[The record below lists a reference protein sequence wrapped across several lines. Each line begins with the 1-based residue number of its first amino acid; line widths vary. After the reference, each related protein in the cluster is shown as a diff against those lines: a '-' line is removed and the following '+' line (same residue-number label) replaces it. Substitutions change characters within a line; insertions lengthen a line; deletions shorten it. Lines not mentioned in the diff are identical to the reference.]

1 MAITPTVLIA
11 TTGLLQGKG
20 IAVSRTL
27 QTLVSDITNNPVITT
42 FSQIQS
48 GGFDTSAL
56 PSNLLTVLTT
66 AGPRSTESLDQAKAV
81 FGGSL
86 GGTSESMQVFVGN
99 FSGASAFATAS
110 SEFAAALNKFK
121 NLSFT
126 DLGINIQN
134 YTDVVT
140 NGVSSISKELIN
152 SAKQASVEVT
162 AAVVGAVPDA
172 AVVAADA
179 AADSVASGLSAVGEG
194 LKNFGSILDFR
205 EVNSLGPANMVRQ
218 LQRQGLAKKY
228 GIDENLISAGY
239 DPANVFAIPDNVL
252 TTALSFVAGEDKDAV
267 LRATNTQL
275 ANEVTNLAQVLVA
288 SNVLPPQALVAMG
301 LLGNAPD
308 MLAKFGS
315 SLSNLGTQ
323 LDNFSMANYLDSV
336 ETEALKYLDSLT
348 QLIPTSI
355 ALILPPFLGSGD
367 GTFGNPKIKDLIGV
381 AAGAGYNDNFKA
393 VAQTLEVLASS
404 PQGQALST
412 ASSVYSDARTAAAVA
427 WEEAGGEAGTDLT
440 LEEYV
445 TGATLVEH
453 TALQSAINAIPNAI
467 NAELAAVINTAEQAL
482 VNVAENLI
490 KEVENLAQAG
500 IDLVEN
506 TVDNVRNLGTTLMS
520 FGNRLHQFG
529 LDVQNMGYEELLY
542 EMTTDDIY
550 GDAIKACLME
560 GRNLYRNAGVRKPST
575 TESDATAELAEAQKA
590 NLPGLKQAYQA
601 ADTRFARA
609 KAALFTPAAKTN
621 PAINTEY
628 EAAKSAKHQAFT
640 AVSAAARQSETPES
654 AVSD

>member
-27 QTLVSDITNNPVITT
+27 QTLVSDITNNPVVTT

-56 PSNLLTVLTT
+56 PDNLLTVLTT
-66 AGPRSTESLDQAKAV
+66 AGPKSTESLDQAKAV

-99 FSGASAFATAS
+99 FGGASAFATAS

-121 NLSFT
+121 NLSFA

-140 NGVSSISKELIN
+140 NGVSSISKDLIN
-152 SAKQASVEVT
+152 SAKQASAEIT

-205 EVNSLGPANMVRQ
+205 DVNTLGPANMVRQ

-228 GIDENLISAGY
+228 GIDDNLIDAGY
-239 DPANVFAIPDNVL
+239 DPADVYAIPDNVL
-252 TTALSFVAGEDKDAV
+252 NTALSFVAGEDKDAI
-267 LRATNTQL
+267 LRATNTRL
-275 ANEVTNLAQVLVA
+275 ANDVTNLAQVLVT
-288 SNVLPPQALVAMG
+288 SNVLPPQALAAMG

-308 MLAKFGS
+308 MLAKLGS
-315 SLSNLGTQ
+315 TLSNLGTQ
-323 LDNFSMANYLDSV
+323 LDNFSMANYLGSV

-348 QLIPTSI
+348 QLVPTSI

-367 GTFGNPKIKDLIGV
+367 GAFGNPKIKDLIGV
-381 AAGAGYNDNFKA
+381 AAGAGYNDNFRA
-393 VAQTLEVLASS
+393 VAQTLDTLANT
-404 PQGQALST
+404 PQGQALT
-412 ASSVYSDARTAAAVA
+412 EASSVFSDATAAAA
-427 WEEAGGEAGTDLT
+427 AEWEAAGDETDMS
-440 LEEYV
+440 LEDYV
-445 TGATLVEH
+445 SAATVVEH
-453 TALQSAINAIPNAI
+453 AALQSAIDAIPSAI
-467 NAELAAVINTAEQAL
+467 NAELANVINNAEQAL
-482 VNVAENLI
+482 VNVAENLV
-490 KEVENLAQAG
+490 KEVENLAKAG
-500 IDLVEN
+500 IDLIEN
-506 TVDNVRNLGTTLMS
+506 TVDNVRNIGTTLMS

-529 LDVQNMGYEELLY
+529 VDVQNMGYEELLY

-575 TESDATAELAEAQKA
+575 TESDAYAELAESQKA
-590 NLPGLKQAYQA
+590 KLPELKQAYQSA
-601 ADTRFARA
+601 NDRLEKA
-609 KAALFTPAAKTN
+609 KEALFSPAAKTN
-621 PAINTEY
+621 PAINAEY
-628 EAAKSAKHQAFT
+628 EAAKSAKHQALT
-640 AVSAAARQSETPES
+640 AVSAAARQADTPES
-654 AVSD
+654 DVTT